1 MKSNLFH
8 LFFALLLVGF
18 MIQGFQCGSPDFTG
32 AKVQEQNKN
41 YAEAAR
47 LYEKEVQKNPAN
59 QDAWYY
65 LGRLRGT
72 QLNDL
77 VGMNQ
82 AFNEAN
88 KISDKYAA
96 EIHTYRVLS
105 WGQRM
110 NNGVSFAK
118 HASGDST
125 QYYDKA
131 IEEYNMAAVVMPD
144 TALTYHYIALTFLS
158 KVKIDTVP
166 AHQDANIDFALA
178 AQKKA
183 WNLSYDAEQY
193 KQIGGV
199 LVERGLEKKEKFRID
214 NADQLKLQKNLK
226 EIDKGSYE
234 TDVIKAFTDPDS
246 KKKDPKN
253 TKKEEWTYNKY
264 EMTLTIEN
272 GKVVGKNVGKPYD
285 FKIDS
290 TQYNE
295 ALIEFNKAV
304 DVFEAVKTKY
314 PKDNQ
319 NLNMLLQAYYEANRS
334 IEATKAFKL
343 AVDNEP
349 GNKMNHYI
357 LGLLYRSVEDYIGA
371 IAEFNTAIKIDSNFT
386 DAYYDIGAT
395 YYNWGVKM
403 KKAAQENGDESE
415 EYKTKFQEALP
426 WIEKVAN
433 IRKDDAKTWET
444 IGTIYAILGQADK
457 ATKALDEADKI
468 RKAGK

>member
-1 MKSNLFH
+1 MKSNLFY

-118 HASGDST
+118 HASGDSI

-166 AHQDANIDFALA
+166 THQDANIDFALA

-214 NADQLKLQKNLK
+214 NTDQLKLQKNLK

-234 TDVIKAFTDPDS
+234 TDVIKAFADPDV

-304 DVFEAVKTKY
+304 DVFEAVKAKY

-319 NLNMLLQAYYEANRS
+319 NLNMLLQAYYESNRS

-426 WIEKVAN
+426 WIEKVAE
-433 IRKDDAKTWET
+433 IKKYDAKNWET
-444 IGTIYAILGQADK
+444 LGTIYAILGQADK